1 MVDGFL
7 GRWSKR
13 KLDAKDGKPL
23 APQPQAPVPAV
34 VIAAD
39 TGVQTPPAALAGSD
53 SASAAVDSGLRRDD
67 SPSGADR
74 PAPLTLE
81 DAQALT
87 TESDFRPFAARGVA
101 PEVQNAALKKLF
113 SDPHYNVMDR
123 LDTYIDDYSQPDPIP
138 KEMLRK
144 LASAK
149 FLGLFDAE
157 EKEEAEQAAAA
168 AAAAREVA
176 DNPTSQ
182 TVAQSAAAPAVPSA
196 PSHDDT
202 DLRLQ
207 QDHAPPGETP
217 GGGAA

>member
-1 MVDGFL
+1 MADGFL

-13 KLDAKDGKPL
+13 KLETREGKPVEAEPAEL
-23 APQPQAPVPAV
+23 AAPATAAVPATVAAKPPVPED
-34 VIAAD
+34 AA
-39 TGVQTPPAALAGSD
+39 GAEGEGPP
-53 SASAAVDSGLRRDD
+53 
-67 SPSGADR
+67 
-74 PAPLTLE
+74 PLTLQ

-101 PEVQNAALKKLF
+101 PDVKNAAMKKLF
-113 SDPHYNVMDR
+113 SDPHFNVMDR

-149 FLGLFDAE
+149 FLGLFDEEEKQEAE
-157 EKEEAEQAAAA
+157 EEARR
-168 AAAAREVA
+168 ARELA
-176 DNPTSQ
+176 DNPTAQ
-182 TVAQSAAAPAVPSA
+182 TVAQSAAASAVPTA
-196 PSHDDT
+196 HPHDNP

-207 QDHAPPGETP
+207 QDDAPPGKDP

>member
-1 MVDGFL
+1 MPDGFL

-13 KLDAKDGKPL
+13 KLDAKEGKPVEAEPL
-23 APQPQAPVPAV
+23 APVVQPQV
-34 VIAAD
+34 VIPAEA
-39 TGVQTPPAALAGSD
+39 GIQAPAPAEAPP
-53 SASAAVDSGLRRDD
+53 
-67 SPSGADR
+67 
-74 PAPLTLE
+74 PLTLE

-87 TESDFRPFAARGVA
+87 AESDFRPFAARGVA
-101 PEVQNAALKKLF
+101 PEVKNAAMKKLF

-157 EKEEAEQAAAA
+157 EKQEAEEAARL
-168 AAAAREVA
+168 AREAA
-176 DNPTSQ
+176 DNPTNQ
-182 TVAQSAAAPAVPSA
+182 TVAQSAKPPVVVSAVPS
-196 PSHDDT
+196 DDDP

-207 QDHAPPGETP
+207 QDHASPGNNP